1 MGVEYMKKIILLLVI
16 FSMSIFSENLD
27 QMPSKK
33 ALDKFIE
40 VMKSGN
46 FEKYSND
53 KQANAMF
60 NISGMSKDEIKEM
73 NKYKKIIGNNYKYK
87 VTDVKE
93 TENNSEIT
101 MDVEYETVDYKG
113 EQFQNIMRES
123 NLKEEPLNEKTVDK
137 IFNWI
142 LNEIE
147 EAGFLNE
154 EAVFIDGTHI
164 KANANTKKKIKAEV
178 PVAAKRYA
186 DELLK
191 EIN

>member
-1 MGVEYMKKIILLLVI
+1 MKKIILLLVI

-27 QMPSKK
+27 QMPAKK

-137 IFNWI
+137 IMGKYTDFIIVKKTIKVNMTKENNYWLLD
-142 LNEIE
+142 LNE
-147 EAGFLNE
+147 NE
-154 EAVFIDGTHI
+154 DFMISLYLRGELYFFHI
-164 KANANTKKKIKAEV
+164 
-178 PVAAKRYA
+178 
-186 DELLK
+186 
-191 EIN
+191 